1 MLWPMPVSIWMDQ
14 NPLNS
19 GGTPLRDNIGL
30 GSRNKPSIATTTNH
44 QLLNHKYL
52 IKDTVKDSGTTEE
65 EGEHK
70 PLTLNS
76 REEIPMQWIP
86 QQARPQL
93 RNRKRNSARK
103 DAAMNARGKAILHE
117 TAPPRNLRPTVRN
130 LQTLANRIS
139 LTILLTD
146 PPSL

>member
-30 GSRNKPSIATTTNH
+30 GSRNKPSIVTTTNH

-52 IKDTVKDSGTTEE
+52 IKDTVKDSGTTEK

-86 QQARPQL
+86 
-93 RNRKRNSARK
+93 
-103 DAAMNARGKAILHE
+103 
-117 TAPPRNLRPTVRN
+117 
-130 LQTLANRIS
+130 
-139 LTILLTD
+139 
-146 PPSL
+146 